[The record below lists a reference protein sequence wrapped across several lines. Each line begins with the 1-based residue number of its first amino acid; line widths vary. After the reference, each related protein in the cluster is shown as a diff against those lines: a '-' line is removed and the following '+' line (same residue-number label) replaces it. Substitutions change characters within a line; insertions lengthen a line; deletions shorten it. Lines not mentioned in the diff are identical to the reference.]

1 MSDRMPAT
9 SSSLPPLVTGGG
21 RYEIASLLGE
31 GGMATVYRAFDR
43 ETGEWCALK
52 VLLAKYAE
60 RPNIRARFA
69 AEAQAMSRIKH
80 RNVIH
85 VFDVG
90 TSDARPYFAMELA
103 QGGCLVD
110 WVETYGAM
118 PPRMACD
125 VAIQICKGIGA
136 AHRTGVIHR
145 DIKPHNILVNRRGV
159 CKITDFGIAQFD
171 DDAAS
176 LTQTGSVMG
185 TLGYIAP
192 EQRANAKDVDE
203 RTDVYSI
210 GATLYTLLTARTTMD
225 LFFAD
230 QEPEM
235 LAGIAEPLVPIVLKA
250 TRYRREERYPTVRAM
265 AKALYHAKASLPEDP
280 PDTPSIVMQGGA
292 VEGSSLRAQRTTCE
306 PAPARAAD
314 ALDRARLLTP
324 STTGDDEPT
333 APTRA
338 FGSRVETPA
347 PAERI
352 DTTPLYTPPDLR
364 TPGTPRP
371 PPPRLTPVPAPDRA
385 RSLGGDASAP
395 GARPRAPSMP
405 PLSREALLS
414 RAPARKEP
422 LVDWGR
428 VFRRTVGISIPLLV
442 LLFAASAYAAWGA
455 ALVDAQRA
463 DAYQTVGTFVRA
475 VQREKDLAKEIAAL
489 GGSTGELQRLE
500 AELAAA
506 EDPLVRGRI
515 AEGWLATAQR
525 ELAKNAP
532 SNPSSRDYAR
542 AKEVQSRLGR
552 LEELRAVYLRQR
564 AEWHEVSGTVR
575 GRFAVW
581 LGIVTAPPSDR

>member
-1 MSDRMPAT
+1 MSDRMPLLST
-9 SSSLPPLVTGGG
+9 NLPPLVTVGS

-31 GGMATVYRAFDR
+31 GGMATVYRALDR
-43 ETGEWCALK
+43 ESGEWCALK
-52 VLLAKYAE
+52 VLLAKYSE

-80 RNVIH
+80 RNVIQ

-90 TSDARPYFAMELA
+90 TADVRPYFAMELA

-110 WVETYGAM
+110 WVEAYGPM
-118 PPRMACD
+118 PPRMAAD

-136 AHRTGVIHR
+136 AHRLGVIHR

-235 LAGIAEPLVPIVLKA
+235 LAGIAEPLVPVVLKA
-250 TRYRREERYPTVRAM
+250 TRYRREERYATVRAM
-265 AKALYHAKASLPEDP
+265 AKALYHAKAALPEDP

-306 PAPARAAD
+306 PAPAR
-314 ALDRARLLTP
+314 LLTP
-324 STTGDDEPT
+324 STTGEDEPT
-333 APTRA
+333 APTAPKAIFGRA
-338 FGSRVETPA
+338 FTETPA
-347 PAERI
+347 PVPRADLTPIPPGSREAEPEI
-352 DTTPLYTPPDLR
+352 YDPQPHAR
-364 TPGTPRP
+364 TPGPWSTGTPMQAMR
-371 PPPRLTPVPAPDRA
+371 RTPVPAPDR
-385 RSLGGDASAP
+385 
-395 GARPRAPSMP
+395 PRQPSMP
-405 PLSREALLS
+405 PLPREALLS
-414 RAPARKEP
+414 RPPVQKEP
-422 LVDWGR
+422 LIDWGR
-428 VFRRTVGISIPLLV
+428 VVRRTVAITIPLLV
-442 LLFAASAYAAWGA
+442 LIFGASTYGAWGA
-455 ALVDAQRA
+455 AMVDTQRNNA
-463 DAYQTVGTFVRA
+463 FKSLAAFVQAVEREQGLYQ
-475 VQREKDLAKEIAAL
+475 EIEAL
-489 GGSTGELQRLE
+489 GGTSDDMRRAIETLSSSK
-500 AELAAA
+500 
-506 EDPLVRGRI
+506 DPLARGRS
-515 AEGWLATAQR
+515 AEAWLSAAQR
-525 ELAKNAP
+525 ELATHAP
-532 SNPSSRDYAR
+532 SSPSSRDFAR
-542 AKEVQSRLGR
+542 AKEVQARLSRLD
-552 LEELRAVYLRQR
+552 EMRAAHRRQR
-564 AEWHEVSGTVR
+564 AEWQQATETVR

-581 LGIVTAPPSDR
+581 LGFVTRPADHDS